1 LNEKDDAMRNT
12 NLGTLLTIVAVLLLA
27 GCQKQQQQEAPNQQQ
42 ARLLAAENAELQKQL
57 AERKAEIETLQKRS
71 AQELRKR
78 DQELIKCKVR
88 IDALEQDLKKGI
100 DERVKSVAATVMDE
114 NVKLRQEV
122 EQLKAELAKL
132 KAQTP

>member
-1 LNEKDDAMRNT
+1 MRNT

-100 DERVKSVAATVMDE
+100 DERVKSVAAAVMDE
-114 NVKLRQEV
+114 NAKLRQEV

>member
-1 LNEKDDAMRNT
+1 MRNT

-78 DQELIKCKVR
+78 DQDLIKCKVR

-100 DERVKSVAATVMDE
+100 DERVKSVAAAVMDE
-114 NVKLRQEV
+114 NAKLRQEV